1 VFLLFSIREAKK
13 NAKILHS
20 QEKKTHSF
28 SVELIAVIAVVP
40 SVVLS
45 NMIRESLQNIH

>member
-1 VFLLFSIREAKK
+1 MQKSSTAK
-13 NAKILHS
+13 
-20 QEKKTHSF
+20 KKTHSF
-28 SVELIAVIAVVP
+28 SVELIAVVVP